1 MLRVCARHV
10 VPEANVLIKAL
21 DSAADK
27 MPGGMADVR
36 DVCEAYFDILF
47 PENSDSEECK
57 NSDSEECKNS
67 DPKEYTPGVQKS
79 ISYSL

>member
-1 MLRVCARHV
+1 MCARHV

-57 NSDSEECKNS
+57 NSD
-67 DPKEYTPGVQKS
+67 PKEYTPGVQKS